1 MVRTCESGNCWEQHS
16 GSHQGSSSRLDEFD
30 RKDQNQMRNR
40 AINSAEPTPLS
51 QTSAITKPM
60 RTVEDEGIVEIT
72 RHLTSRCK
80 SAPDPILKFEAIDQ
94 AENLSAFAD
103 LFNSLRAITA
113 LSSLLCR
120 ITFSMGWAAWDAK
133 IVSICKSSAVWSIP
147 HC

>member
-1 MVRTCESGNCWEQHS
+1 MSLTGKTRIRLEQSHKQCRTNAFVANIGN
-16 GSHQGSSSRLDEFD
+16 HQAYL
-30 RKDQNQMRNR
+30 
-40 AINSAEPTPLS
+40 
-51 QTSAITKPM
+51 

-80 SAPDPILKFEAIDQ
+80 SAADPILKFEAIDQ

-103 LFNSLRAITA
+103 LFQLITRDHCFEFA
-113 LSSLLCR
+113 LCR

-133 IVSICKSSAVWSIP
+133 IVGICKSSAVWSIGS